1 MKYLKKFENLN
12 MLKSWNMILS
22 DSDFKTYAEMFD
34 DIVDIFVDYTDLG
47 YEMKFETAY
56 GSKVIMTY
64 EDYIDKNEKY
74 QEFIHG
80 LPARGLF
87 FTLSIR
93 MPYDF
98 ENFINILND
107 VNSNSKRLESME
119 WVIKSFNVNG
129 MPVSK
134 FTWSKP
140 FITISYE
147 FESESKPKS
156 NDWQVN

>member
-34 DIVDIFVDYTDLG
+34 EIVDIFVDYTDLG

-56 GSKVIMTY
+56 GSKVVMTY

-129 MPVSK
+129 EHVSK

-140 FITISYE
+140 FIRISYE
-147 FESESKPKS
+147 FESVNKPKS